1 MTGIL
6 MAAGRKVA
14 SAPAATVSGLSPGN
28 QSSDFTT
35 QGTGPTGRNFTA
47 ESVSVTNG
55 TPTSYNWYFTNQTG
69 EGAWSIFSG
78 QGTASA
84 VPRVYVAPDAS
95 GSVTINCDVVVN
107 GVTYTRS
114 AVLTYTLSY
123 IDTGGG
129 GGFA

>member
-1 MTGIL
+1 MTGML
-6 MAAGRKVA
+6 MAAARRV
-14 SAPAATVSGLSPGN
+14 APANPVTVSNLSPGS
-28 QSSDFTT
+28 QSLDFAT
-35 QGTGPTGRNFTA
+35 QGTGPTGRNFTT
-47 ESVSVTNG
+47 ESVTVTGG

-69 EGAWSIFSG
+69 EGAWSISSG

-114 AVLTYTLSY
+114 AVLSYTLSY

-129 GGFA
+129 GLA